1 MIKKT
6 STVLH
11 KAANLQRYWDF
22 AFADILRL

>member
-6 STVLH
+6 SNVLH
-11 KAANLQRYWDF
+11 KAANLHRYWDF